1 MTQKKETIE
10 VFEPYSEDETFGVT
24 YSFEE
29 WLYHLEKTEDANY
42 KILTSGEFVEYVK
55 NAKGFMTNVVAK
67 IGTDILE
74 AKTRAFKTL
83 EDLHHL
89 NLDKT
94 YMFQIIDTSGNK
106 VILHDGE
113 DVFDIMENG
122 KIPEDRLEYRTEYKI
137 RYAELP

>member
-1 MTQKKETIE
+1 MTDKKVTVNFEDPIIE
-10 VFEPYSEDETFGVT
+10 EENYGIL
-24 YSFEE
+24 YSFDDWLDYLEE
-29 WLYHLEKTEDANY
+29 TEDANY

-67 IGTDILE
+67 IGADILE

-94 YMFQIIDTSGNK
+94 YVYQIIDTSGNK
-106 VILHDGE
+106 VILKDGE
-113 DVFDIMENG
+113 EVFDIMENG

-137 RYAELP
+137 RYAEMY